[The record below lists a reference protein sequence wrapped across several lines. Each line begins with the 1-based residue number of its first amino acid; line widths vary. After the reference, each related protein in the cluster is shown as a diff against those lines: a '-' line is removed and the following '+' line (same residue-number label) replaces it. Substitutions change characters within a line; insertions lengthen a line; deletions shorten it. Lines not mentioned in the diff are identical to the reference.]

1 MNSEIKGIIFD
12 LDGVIVF
19 TDELHY
25 EAWKTMADEMEVYF
39 DKEINNLLR
48 GVSRMESLE
57 IILRKYYGKPLS
69 DEEKSAL
76 ADKKNNIYK
85 KLLEKMQPT
94 DVADSVRNTLK
105 ELKEKSTE
113 ELIGKLLEIQMP
125 NKSSK
130 QTEEKIF
137 KILAERNII
146 DYDTM
151 KKECE
156 KLLLW

>member
-1 MNSEIKGIIFD
+1 
-12 LDGVIVF
+12 
-19 TDELHY
+19 
-25 EAWKTMADEMEVYF
+25 MASY
-39 DKEINNLLR
+39 
-48 GVSRMESLE
+48 S
-57 IILRKYYGKPLS
+57 
-69 DEEKSAL
+69 
-76 ADKKNNIYK
+76 
-85 KLLEKMQPT
+85 
-94 DVADSVRNTLK
+94 LK

-137 KILAERNII
+137 KILAERKII
-146 DYDTM
+146 DYDAM